1 MLEPKLQF
9 MSETETEKWLKKN
22 PPSVLDA
29 EYREIVRQKK
39 SSHNF
44 YVNFMSDRI
53 RSLPLITSNT
63 VPVTSRPKRPYCQK
77 YYYQFRLNIVL

>member
-9 MSETETEKWLKKN
+9 MSETETEKWLKN
-22 PPSVLDA
+22 PLSVLDA

-39 SSHNF
+39 RSSHNF

-53 RSLPLITSNT
+53 WSLPLITSNM

-77 YYYQFRLNIVL
+77 YIKNIVL